1 VLGVTEKPTAIVGEV
16 LSGPDDLDAAY
27 AEIRKEPY
35 QFLWPAGR
43 QWSLPHLSDLDYRLM
58 NRIESYTTLTTTELE
73 ALFVEILGDQAE
85 QWGQTK
91 VPTPV
96 LYMVFERWIKHCGG
110 ELGEEP
116 ASSGSSGSTGKSSRR
131 TSGGTTR
138 SGSRSR
144 STAKKA
150 APKVASP
157 PGNSST

>member
-1 VLGVTEKPTAIVGEV
+1 MTDKPTAVASEVVGK
-16 LSGPDDLDAAY
+16 PDDLDAAY
-27 AEIRKEPY
+27 AEIRKQPY
-35 QFLWPAGR
+35 DFQFAGR
-43 QWSLPHLSDLDYRLM
+43 SWSLPHLSDLDYRLM

-73 ALFVEILGDQAE
+73 GLFNEILGDQAE

-96 LYMVFERWIKHCGG
+96 LYMVFERWIKHSGG

-131 TSGGTTR
+131 TSGGTTG
-138 SGSRSR
+138 SGSRKR